1 MLVVFGLILS
11 DNVVKLFL
19 LSLVVIN
26 VKSSKK
32 RNVARRSN

>member
-1 MLVVFGLILS
+1 MLVVFELILS

-26 VKSSKK
+26 VKSGEEG
-32 RNVARRSN
+32 NVARRSN